1 MIVQKAPT
9 LYKKHQHC
17 TQSGIQSSSLSH
29 RSITSAA
36 DGGVIAAEVRGRF
49 AAAAPGVSA
58 AEAEDGRFADA
69 DPESR
74 PNSPATLL
82 STLRTPLNAPA
93 EPAGPAARAESSRPD
108 AAADAAAAPELE
120 AAACSASS
128 CCCTVELE
136 LVPDV
141 APSAPSSAASAPS
154 FFLDST
160 SSNIVPALVQAGVE
174 LSA

>member
-1 MIVQKAPT
+1 M
-9 LYKKHQHC
+9 
-17 TQSGIQSSSLSH
+17 
-29 RSITSAA
+29 
-36 DGGVIAAEVRGRF
+36 IAAEVRGRF

-128 CCCTVELE
+128 CCCNVELE
-136 LVPDV
+136 PADV
-141 APSAPSSAASAPS
+141 GPSAPSPAALAPS

-160 SSNIVPALVQAGVE
+160 SSTIVPALVHAGVE

>member
-1 MIVQKAPT
+1 M
-9 LYKKHQHC
+9 
-17 TQSGIQSSSLSH
+17 
-29 RSITSAA
+29 
-36 DGGVIAAEVRGRF
+36 IAAEVRGRF

-82 STLRTPLNAPA
+82 STLRTPPNAPA
-93 EPAGPAARAESSRPD
+93 EPAGPTARESSRPD

-128 CCCTVELE
+128 CCCNVELE
-136 LVPDV
+136 PADV
-141 APSAPSSAASAPS
+141 GPSAPSPAALALS

-160 SSNIVPALVQAGVE
+160 SSTIVPALVHAGVE